1 LDGGHRVGS
10 DGVGWIFSTG
20 CCVMSEI
27 QAASFPELSTERLY
41 SILRLR
47 VEVFVVEQ
55 ECAYSEID
63 NLDAQATHYWIDDE
77 AGIAS
82 YLRLIREDGCYRIG
96 RVVTRVDVR
105 SKGLSKR
112 LIDHVMSVTEGPWVL
127 SAQSYLHDWYTELG
141 FSQTGPEFLEDGIP
155 HIPMLRDPNSRV

>member
-1 LDGGHRVGS
+1 MS
-10 DGVGWIFSTG
+10 D
-20 CCVMSEI
+20 I
-27 QAASFPELSTERLY
+27 QAAGFNELSTDRLY
-41 SILRLR
+41 SILHLR

-82 YLRLIREDGCYRIG
+82 YLRVLAKII
-96 RVVTRVDVR
+96 VTGLVE
-105 SKGLSKR
+105 SLPESMPGPGLSKR
-112 LIDHVMSVTEGPWVL
+112 LMHHVMSITEGPWVL
-127 SAQSYLHDWYTELG
+127 SAQSYLRDWYADLG

-155 HIPMLRDPNSRV
+155 HIPMLRTE

>member
-1 LDGGHRVGS
+1 MS
-10 DGVGWIFSTG
+10 D
-20 CCVMSEI
+20 I
-27 QAASFPELSTERLY
+27 QAAGFNELSTDRLY
-41 SILRLR
+41 SILHLR

-82 YLRLIREDGCYRIG
+82 YLRVLREDNRYRIG
-96 RVVTRVDVR
+96 RVVTRIDAR
-105 SKGLSKR
+105 SRGLSKR
-112 LIDHVMSVTEGPWVL
+112 LMHHVMSITEGPWVL
-127 SAQSYLHDWYTELG
+127 SAQSYLRDWYADLG

-155 HIPMLRDPNSRV
+155 HIEMILN